1 MLFIRVAG
9 VGEECEKLLTTKL
22 TNGEGGPVDERMVLF
37 SISENKIFLSINLL
51 AMSTN
56 LILTC

>member
-9 VGEECEKLLTTKL
+9 VEEESEKLLTTKL
-22 TNGEGGPVDERMVLF
+22 TNGECGPLDERMVLF

-56 LILTC
+56 LILAC